1 MPVATLVNIVETYSS
16 PPEMVGLWTCPN
28 VAAGTDSTA
37 LIVFDLPAKSPF
49 LLSYWAT
56 PGKKLRGKAYAI
68 ELRLFSVS
76 SLSENLFVSILDKDD
91 FSLIDTVYEVAMW
104 DGINK
109 SLSDILEGQFI
120 IRNRDDILTN
130 RIYFY
135 FDNKAATLDTGPISI
150 ELTYI
155 VIQDREF

>member
-16 PPEMVGLWTCPN
+16 PPEIIGLWTCPN
-28 VAAGTDSTA
+28 VPAGTDSTS
-37 LIVFDLPAKSPF
+37 LIAFDLPAKSPF
-49 LLSYWAT
+49 LISYCALS
-56 PGKKLRGKAYAI
+56 GKKLRGKAYAI
-68 ELRLFSVS
+68 NLRLFSIS

-109 SLSDILEGQFI
+109 SLSDIIEDEFI
-120 IRNRDDILTN
+120 IRNRDDVLTN

-135 FDNKAATLDTGPISI
+135 FDNKASTIDTGPISV

>member
-1 MPVATLVNIVETYSS
+1 MILATLVNIVETYSNL
-16 PPEMVGLWTCPN
+16 PEMVGLWTCPS
-28 VAAGTDSTA
+28 VPAGMDSTA
-37 LIVFDLPAKSPF
+37 LVAFDLPAKSPF
-49 LLSYWAT
+49 LTSYCAS

-68 ELRLFSVS
+68 DLRLFSVS
-76 SLSENLFVSILDKDD
+76 SLSENLFVSILNKDD
-91 FSLIDTVYEVAMW
+91 FSLIETVYEVAMW
-104 DGINK
+104 GGINK
-109 SLSDILEGQFI
+109 SLSDIIEDQFI
-120 IRNRDDILTN
+120 IRNRDDVLIN